1 MNTLHLTDQEFR
13 HYHGLYNPDPVV
25 QRLCAMP
32 YADEVDPDL
41 ESQVSDLEDQV
52 SDLEYTN
59 MNLVDERDALEERV
73 EVLEA
78 KIKMW
83 QTLESE

>member
-1 MNTLHLTDQEFR
+1 MTLTDQEFR
-13 HYHGLYNPDPVV
+13 HYHGLYNTDPVV

-32 YADEVDPDL
+32 YADEIDPDL

-59 MNLVDERDALEERV
+59 MCLVDERDELQERVEALEE
-73 EVLEA
+73 
-78 KIKMW
+78 KIKVW
-83 QTLESE
+83 QTLETE